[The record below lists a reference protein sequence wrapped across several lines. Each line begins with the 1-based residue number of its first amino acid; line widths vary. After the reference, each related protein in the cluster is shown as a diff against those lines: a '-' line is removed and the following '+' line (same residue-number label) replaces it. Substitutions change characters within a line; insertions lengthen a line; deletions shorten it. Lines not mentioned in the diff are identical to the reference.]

1 MPKLIK
7 SEALILH
14 SIRWHESSK
23 IVTLYAREWGKI
35 GVIARG
41 ALKPKSPFAGSIE
54 TLNHVHCTISMK
66 AGRELQILTEL
77 DVLDSYGGLRL
88 KLERLP
94 YALAVSELLNLVLD
108 GHEADAVFFD
118 FAATMIK
125 NIETAPHPEIIFWY
139 FLLKFSSFLGFRP
152 QLKHCHICHSEPSS
166 GSVSFNLSQGA
177 VYCTDCVS
185 HSAGG
190 MKLKHEH
197 WQFLKQ
203 LQTYPHKKIQ
213 NFSYENTAGFNF
225 TPLLLEYMN
234 FHTEK
239 NVVLKS
245 LQLLI

>member
-7 SEALILH
+7 SDALILH

-54 TLNHVHCTISMK
+54 TLNQINCTISMK
-66 AGRELQILTEL
+66 SGRELQILTEL
-77 DVLDSYGGLRL
+77 DVLNSFSGVRL
-88 KLERLP
+88 DLDRLP
-94 YALAVSELLNLVLD
+94 YAMAISELLNQVLHD
-108 GHEADAVFFD
+108 HEADAVFFD
-118 FAATMIK
+118 FTSAMLR
-125 NIETAPHPEIIFWY
+125 NIESAHYPQIIFWY

-152 QLKHCHICHSEPSS
+152 QLNQCHSCHSAPSA
-166 GSVSFNLSQGA
+166 GAVWFNLTQGA
-177 VYCTDCVS
+177 IFCADCVS
-185 HSAGG
+185 NSAAGI
-190 MKLKHEH
+190 KLDHAQ
-197 WQFLKQ
+197 WRFLTQ

-213 NFSYENTAGFNF
+213 DFSFDNVKNFNF

-245 LQLLI
+245 LQLLL